1 MSAYVIAYVRRV
13 YDRKGLEEYWASVAP
28 TFVGTGA
35 KPISV
40 YTSFQH
46 VEGPG
51 PIEGVV
57 LVEFPDTETAH
68 AWYFGKAYQAVKEL
82 RAGAADIDLVIA
94 EGGVV
99 TDPELRM
106 RVTRIPAR

>member
-13 YDRKGLEEYWASVAP
+13 HDREGLEAYWANVAP

-40 YTSFQH
+40 YTPFRH
-46 VEGPG
+46 LEGNSPV
-51 PIEGVV
+51 EGVV
-57 LVEFPDTETAH
+57 LVEFPDTKTAH
-68 AWYFGKAYQAVKEL
+68 AWYFGEAYQAVKRL

-94 EGGVV
+94 DGGVV
-99 TDPELRM
+99 TAPEMRM
-106 RVTRIPAR
+106 PHIK